1 MSHEICYPTE
11 RTCFICFATDLKLVV
26 KAYASF
32 DPDQC
37 LDTPWETIE
46 LYTSE
51 QEWEDRLAEYGIVIV
66 PLPDLL

>member
-11 RTCFICFATDLKLVV
+11 ETWFICFATDSKLVV

-32 DPDQC
+32 DTTQC

-46 LYTSE
+46 LYTS
-51 QEWEDRLAEYGIVIV
+51 QEEWGERLLEYGIE
-66 PLPDLL
+66 PLYPPNLI

>member
-11 RTCFICFATDLKLVV
+11 ETWFICFATDLKLDV

-32 DPDQC
+32 NTDEC

-46 LYTSE
+46 LYTS
-51 QEWEDRLAEYGIVIV
+51 QQNWEDRLAEYGITVIFPPV
-66 PLPDLL
+66 